1 VRPSTIVYGEPQ
13 RHAEVYSIDAS
24 LIYYTTVVCILRRR
38 GHCKSI
44 MQRVSWD
51 EFRLVKAI
59 ADTGSLA
66 GAGELLGLNHSTIFR
81 RLNAL
86 EEELG
91 SRLFERSRTGYMPTP
106 AGEEMVSLAARMSDD
121 IVEFERRVAGRDV
134 KPSGELRVTTNDS
147 LVAHLATP
155 IFGAFCHH
163 YPEIKLDVMVD
174 NRALNLSRRD
184 ADVAIRATS
193 EPPETLVGR
202 RIGTIAW
209 SIYGNRASGQ
219 EATRNPLDLVDQPW
233 IGFGDSIGNIGPSRW
248 MMRAVPAGRIVYRLN
263 TVLGLSQAIEA
274 GLGIGF
280 VPCFIGDNSPGLR
293 RLLKAP
299 MTFDTS
305 LWMLTHPDLKNA
317 ARVRV
322 FLDFVGR
329 ELMKY
334 KALIEGAAPSAD

>member
-1 VRPSTIVYGEPQ
+1 
-13 RHAEVYSIDAS
+13 
-24 LIYYTTVVCILRRR
+24 
-38 GHCKSI
+38 
-44 MQRVSWD
+44 MQHVSWD

-66 GAGELLGLNHSTIFR
+66 GAGEQLGLNHSTIFR

-86 EEELG
+86 EEDLG

-106 AGEEMVSLAARMSDD
+106 AGEEMIALASRMSDD

-155 IFGAFCHH
+155 IFGAFCRH

-184 ADVAIRATS
+184 ADVALRATS

-209 SIYGNRASGQ
+209 SIYGSRNSEQLQAS
-219 EATRNPLDLVDQPW
+219 NPLDLTDRPW
-233 IGFGDSIGNIGPSRW
+233 IGFGDSIANIGPARW
-248 MMRAVPAGRIVYRLN
+248 MLRAVPASRVVYRLN

-274 GLGIGF
+274 DLGIGF
-280 VPCFIGDNSPGLR
+280 VPCFIGDSNPQLK
-293 RLLKAP
+293 RLLKVP
-299 MTFDTS
+299 MTFDSS

-322 FLDFVGR
+322 FLDFVGK
-329 ELMKY
+329 ELMRHKP
-334 KALIEGAAPSAD
+334 LLEGVAPVVE